1 MYLENFEIHDVKV
14 DDEALKKGLNL
25 YEEVE
30 NKLLNRFFEAEK
42 AFGFETKKEI
52 DIWDFLS
59 ISRNPQKLRNL
70 QKLITTFKDE
80 KVRIKIN
87 KQIKNID
94 WLDEL
99 EVNNLNEIDKDSDPE
114 EIYQNKNISREY
126 FILDI

>member
-1 MYLENFEIHDVKV
+1 MQTVCLENFEVHDVKV
-14 DDEALKKGLNL
+14 DDETFKKGLNL
-25 YEEVE
+25 DKKVE
-30 NKLLNRFFEAEK
+30 NKLLRRFSEAEAAFGFEAEK
-42 AFGFETKKEI
+42 EI
-52 DIWDFLS
+52 NVWDFLS
-59 ISRNPQKLRNL
+59 ISGNPKKFKNL

-99 EVNNLNEIDKDSDPE
+99 EVNNLNEIDEGSESKE
-114 EIYQNKNISREY
+114 MNQIREY